1 LKKPYCKISLVLFTL
16 FLFWTL
22 LVLIIDVK
30 EIGPQ
35 NSTVGLSNLNAFI
48 HNLFGVNL
56 SLYYITDYLSIIPF
70 LFIIGFAF
78 WGFLQLTKRKSFLK
92 VDFSI
97 LMLGAFYITVMAF
110 YVFFEIFVINYRP
123 ILIEGNLEAS
133 YPSSTTMLT
142 LCVMLTSSLQFKLR
156 IKNKKLQKL
165 ICGIIYIFTFF
176 MVISR
181 LISGVHWFSDII
193 GGILL
198 SFSLITIYLS
208 LIKNKNYL
216 P

>member
-165 ICGIIYIFTFF
+165 ICGIIYIFTAF
-176 MVISR
+176 MVVSR

-208 LIKNKNYL
+208 LIKK
-216 P
+216 